1 MIVNQICGII
11 YYRAFKDEPICGKIL
26 TAFEVQKFKGRNGFG
41 FVGVYKNR
49 IETKRFTEEKEA
61 LKYLSNVKASE
72 ILFHHRIPTSTDN
85 TVETNHPIIARSGF
99 YKHNYYL
106 VHNGMLWNDDRLK
119 KEHEKLGIKYSTIDG
134 NKFNDSEALL
144 HELAL
149 IIEGKKESKDFGA
162 DGTLAFIII
171 QTDKNNNEV
180 ALYYGRNNNSPL
192 TKTEVPKV
200 LMSLR
205 SIGGREKVQPNIL
218 FRYDY
223 VSKETTEKYINFG
236 QKISSKYINDVNDLM
251 NDILSYK
258 EIILPELNSL
268 LMRELCILYKINETL
283 LNEEKIKYENA
294 ILNND
299 YGVRYRSTYDYGK
312 LLKNNMTLRKCIDYK
327 K

>member
-1 MIVNQICGII
+1 MTENKICGLIW
-11 YYRAFKDEPICGKIL
+11 YKDFEDKPICGKIL
-26 TAFEVQKFKGRNGFG
+26 TAFEKQKYKGTDGFG
-41 FVGVYKNR
+41 FVGVYGDR

-61 LKYLSNVKASE
+61 LKYLSKVKSNE

-85 TVETNHPIIARSGF
+85 TVKTNHPIIARIGF
-99 YKHNYYL
+99 YKYNYYFI
-106 VHNGMLWNDDRLK
+106 HNGMVYNDDRLK

-134 NKFNDSEALL
+134 NRFNDSEALL

-149 IIEGKKESKDFGA
+149 VIEGKKESKDFGV
-162 DGTLAFIII
+162 DGSLAFIMI
-171 QTDKNNNEV
+171 QTDKDNNEV
-180 ALYYGRNNNSPL
+180 ALYYGRNSSSPL

-205 SIGGREKVQPNIL
+205 SIGGREKVQPDIL

-223 VSKETTEKYINFG
+223 ASKETTEKYINFG
-236 QKISSKYINDVNDLM
+236 PKRSSKYINDVNDII

-268 LMRELCILYKINETL
+268 LMRELCMLYKINETL
-283 LNEEKIKYENA
+283 LSEEKIKYENA
-294 ILNND
+294 VLNND
-299 YGVRYRSTYDYGK
+299 YGVKYKSAFDYRK
-312 LLKNNMTLRKCIDYK
+312 LLENNTTLRKCIDYK